1 MGNSGIKKIVV
12 TTAKSSERGLFKR
25 AIFPPISPTI
35 PIPTPTTSLP
45 PTPPTP
51 PAPPAPPTPPAPPAP
66 PPPIPTASTPTVTV
80 TILSTSFLPA
90 ETTPPAPQTTEVP
103 STTVEVI
110 KTVAPASN
118 PTDSGSDSYYEG
130 NGNSLIVEGIGIKM
144 SIAAVFLN
152 VFYVLFA

>member
-1 MGNSGIKKIVV
+1 MDNSGIKKIVV

-35 PIPTPTTSLP
+35 PIPTPTTPLP

-51 PAPPAPPTPPAPPAP
+51 PAPPAPPAP

-90 ETTPPAPQTTEVP
+90 ETPAPPAPQSTEAP

-110 KTVAPASN
+110 KTVAPAAN